1 MATPSQPAIET
12 IPAEVTLRLTK
23 SMRASIGEKL
33 SRRNIKAQAVEDY
46 FLELA
51 QADIAPVRL
60 QAWLDKFP
68 PAPAEEKK
76 IETKGRQE
84 VAAARV
90 QRVLHLHEQ
99 AISDGNISQRLG
111 LSVMTVRRIL
121 KEHAQSDHVQRSGPA
136 GRARSREARFWER

>member
-1 MATPSQPAIET
+1 VATPAQT
-12 IPAEVTLRLTK
+12 IVQIRLTK
-23 SMRASIGEKL
+23 SMAACLNERL
-33 SRRNIKAQAVEDY
+33 SRRNIGAEDY
-46 FLELA
+46 LIELI
-51 QADIAPVRL
+51 QADVAPLRL
-60 QAWLDKFP
+60 EAWRDKFP

-84 VAAARV
+84 VAAGRV

-111 LSVMTVRRIL
+111 LSVMTIRRIL

-136 GRARSREARFWER
+136 GRARSRGARFWEQ